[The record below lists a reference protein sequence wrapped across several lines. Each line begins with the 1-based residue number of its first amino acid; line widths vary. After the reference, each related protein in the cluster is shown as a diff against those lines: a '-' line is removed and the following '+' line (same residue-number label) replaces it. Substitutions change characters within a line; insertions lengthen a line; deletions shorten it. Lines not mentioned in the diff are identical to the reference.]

1 MGQQSV
7 LAVVVE
13 FFGWQIASL
22 GLVLALD
29 PWVPQLKGESAGM
42 WRNRVD

>member
-7 LAVVVE
+7 VVVVVE

-29 PWVPQLKGESAGM
+29 PWVPQTEGRECGD
-42 WRNRVD
+42 VEEQG